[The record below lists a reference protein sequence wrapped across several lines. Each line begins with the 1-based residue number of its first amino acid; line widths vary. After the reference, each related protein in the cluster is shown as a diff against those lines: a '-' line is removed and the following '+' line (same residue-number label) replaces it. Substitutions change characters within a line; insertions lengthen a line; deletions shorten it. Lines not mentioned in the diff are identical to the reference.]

1 MNLLDLWT
9 FPFGISNFPDG
20 AVLNISSIRFS
31 SSGVNFLLTPM
42 AFTVSSS
49 CYTFVAP
56 VIAVET
62 SGLLMTQ
69 AIASWAIEQFSY
81 LAIPSNDFNF
91 WIVFSFVF
99 SFICLSKI
107 PFKVGFL
114 SNLLPSGIPSLYFP
128 VKIPLANGDQTVVPS
143 FLS

>member
-81 LAIPSNDFNF
+81 LAIPSNYLNF
-91 WIVFSFVF
+91 LRVLSRFLSFMYF
-99 SFICLSKI
+99 AIKT
-107 PFKVGFL
+107 FKFGFL
-114 SNLLPSGIPSLYFP
+114 SNLLPSGIPSLYLP
-128 VKIPLANGDQTVVPS
+128 VKTPLANGDQTVVPN